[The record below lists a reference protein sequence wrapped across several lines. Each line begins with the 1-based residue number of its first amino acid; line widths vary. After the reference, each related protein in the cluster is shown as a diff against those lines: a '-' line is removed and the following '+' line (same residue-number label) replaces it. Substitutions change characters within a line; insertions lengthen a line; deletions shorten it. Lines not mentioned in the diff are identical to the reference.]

1 MHVQRLLENQ
11 MNRYATT
18 RLMTIEEA
26 QQLSDLDTSHAADK
40 ERRRMWAWQNVE
52 AAMSQSVTEETLD
65 KMASLR
71 LRK

>member
-1 MHVQRLLENQ
+1 ML
-11 MNRYATT
+11 
-18 RLMTIEEA
+18 TIEEA

-40 ERRRMWAWQNVE
+40 ERRRMWAWQSVD
-52 AAMSQSVTEETLD
+52 AAMSQRVDEETLD